1 MKKIITLLFFALTLV
16 CFSLFISAAN
26 VPVKDAWFISGDG
39 EVLVLCENG
48 SLFIGESISDDTP
61 NLIFNDIQDVYIT
74 EPNNGRVYGGVIHKN
89 GDISLIRIEYC
100 KVKSEEK
107 LSVNAKKIFYATYEN
122 CIYINNKNELIVY
135 YKGNTV
141 VADDVK
147 KALDFLTLDMYYID
161 NSDTLNIA
169 RLDRH
174 MLSPYTVDS
183 HDYVMSNVKD
193 IDYVKYSGKG
203 AGTEFIY
210 LVLKNNGDLYM
221 IDTESNGIPER
232 IGNNVETLEKVK
244 AKVVSYGGIQQKHY
258 CIIDYVDN
266 NGGFYVYNTNKKTVE
281 KHYTDV
287 KSIYHFQ
294 DSSYVEQRYIVSKNN
309 TAYYCGSVEEEPYSQ
324 RQEIAKNIGDFF
336 TGTKDRIM
344 CTSNQK
350 SVVYLGQPNKSIISN
365 IKKVVNNTSL
375 YKQHSNYMFIK
386 ENGELWA
393 SQSIGSTPFLTAFS
407 KKPTK
412 LYING
417 RSISLVS
424 EIQIVNDRS
433 MYPFRECLENMGATV
448 FWDSINRHA
457 IGEYKGIT
465 VEFPIGKDYYFIND
479 EKHFMDTT
487 SYISNDRTYIPI
499 RFAAEA
505 LGFSVGWDS
514 TTSENKVIIT
524 TN

>member
-1 MKKIITLLFFALTLV
+1 MKKIITLLFFALSLV

-48 SLFIGESISDDTP
+48 NLFIGESIGDDTP
-61 NLIFNDIQDVYIT
+61 SLIYNDIQDVYIT
-74 EPNNGRVYGGVIHKN
+74 EPNNGRVYGGIIHKN
-89 GDISLIRIEYC
+89 GDISLICIEYC
-100 KVKSEEK
+100 KVQMEKK
-107 LSVNAKKIFYATYEN
+107 LSVNAKKIFYAGYDT

-135 YKGNTV
+135 YEGNTV
-141 VADDVK
+141 VANDVK
-147 KALDFLTLDMYYID
+147 KALDFVASDMYYID

-169 RLDRH
+169 RLDGH
-174 MLSPYTVDS
+174 ILSPYTVDS
-183 HDYVMSNVKD
+183 QDYVMSNVQD
-193 IDYVKYSGKG
+193 IDYTKYSVRGGK
-203 AGTEFIY
+203 EFIY

-221 IDTESNGIPER
+221 IDTENNSIPER
-232 IGNNVETLEKVK
+232 IGKNVESLEKVK
-244 AKVVSYGGIQQKHY
+244 AKVVHYGGIQQKHY
-258 CIIDYVDN
+258 CIIDYVDK
-266 NGGFYVYNTNKKTVE
+266 NGGFYVYNTNKKTAE
-281 KHYTDV
+281 KYYTDV

-294 DSSYVEQRYIVSKNN
+294 DSKYVDQRYIVSKNN
-309 TAYYCGSVEEEPYSQ
+309 TAYYCGSVEGEPYST
-324 RQEIAKNIGDFF
+324 RHEIAKNIGGFF
-336 TGTKDRIM
+336 TGTKNIITY
-344 CTSNQK
+344 TSNPK
-350 SVVYLGQPNKSIISN
+350 SVKYIAQPNKSIISN
-365 IKKVVNNTSL
+365 VKKVINNTSL
-375 YKQHSNYMFIK
+375 YNQYSDYMFIK

-393 SQSIGSTPFLTAFS
+393 SKSISSSPFLTAFS
-407 KKPTK
+407 KKPTNF
-412 LYING
+412 YING

-448 FWDSINRHA
+448 FWDSINRYA

-505 LGFSVGWDS
+505 LGFAVEWES
-514 TTSENKVIIT
+514 TISENKVIIT